1 MQVVLQLV
9 KGLGKKNW
17 PLLSLPQRVQEQTY
31 NNLILK
37 DLTILQEGPM

>member
-1 MQVVLQLV
+1 MQVVLKLV
-9 KGLGKKNW
+9 KSTDKKSW

-37 DLTILQEGPM
+37 NLTTLQKEPM

>member
-9 KGLGKKNW
+9 KGLDKKSW
-17 PLLSLPQRVQEQTY
+17 PLPSLPQRVQEQTY

-37 DLTILQEGPM
+37 NLTTLQKEPM

>member
-9 KGLGKKNW
+9 KSLDKKSW

>member
-1 MQVVLQLV
+1 MPVVLQLV
-9 KGLGKKNW
+9 KDLGKKSW
-17 PLLSLPQRVQEQTY
+17 PLPSLLQRVQEQTY

>member
-1 MQVVLQLV
+1 MQVVLKLV
-9 KGLGKKNW
+9 KSLGKKNW

-37 DLTILQEGPM
+37 NLTTLQKEPM